1 MQTRF
6 FTAEQHIKEKL
17 REFKNNLRK
26 NVHLRKLVVIP
37 LEKGIED
44 MKMNK
49 LTLKSIICLALAAA
63 ILGGFL
69 LLFIEIVDELKG
81 NELTRFDESV
91 IHYIQAFI
99 SPMLTEYMSVITFLG
114 SVKWLAFS
122 VLLAA
127 VLLFIFKKR
136 SLAWFMVLS
145 SGLGALFNLL
155 LKWIFKRERP
165 DIRPLIEEQGFSFP
179 SGHSMGSFI
188 FYGSLAYMII
198 HLAKRKRLK
207 AAWTLMLGCFIIM
220 IGLSRIY
227 LGVHFPSDVI
237 AGFAAGGAWLIIM
250 IIGFRYYEY
259 RKNV

>member
-1 MQTRF
+1 M
-6 FTAEQHIKEKL
+6 
-17 REFKNNLRK
+17 NRK
-26 NVHLRKLVVIP
+26 NVTSKKIFF
-37 LEKGIED
+37 
-44 MKMNK
+44 
-49 LTLKSIICLALAAA
+49 LALAAS
-63 ILGGFL
+63 IIGGFL
-69 LLFIEIVDELKG
+69 LLFIEIVDELKEE
-81 NELTRFDESV
+81 ELIHFDESLIQYV
-91 IHYIQAFI
+91 QAFI
-99 SPMLTEYMSVITFLG
+99 SPRLTEFMSVVTFLG

-122 VLLAA
+122 VLAAA
-127 VLLFIFKKR
+127 VLLFLFKKR
-136 SLAWFMVLS
+136 SLLWFMVLS

-198 HLAKRKRLK
+198 HLAKRKRWK
-207 AAWTLMLGCFIIM
+207 AAWTVLLGCFIIM

-237 AGFAAGGAWLIIM
+237 AGFAAGGAWLTIM

>member
-1 MQTRF
+1 M
-6 FTAEQHIKEKL
+6 K
-17 REFKNNLRK
+17 RK
-26 NVHLRKLVVIP
+26 N
-37 LEKGIED
+37 
-44 MKMNK
+44 
-49 LTLKSIICLALAAA
+49 LTSKNIIYLALAAA
-63 ILGGFL
+63 IIGGFL
-69 LLFIEIVDELKG
+69 LLFIEIVDELKE
-81 NELTRFDESV
+81 NELIRFDETV
-91 IHYIQAFI
+91 IEYVQAFI
-99 SPMLTEYMSVITFLG
+99 SPRLTEFMNVVTFLG
-114 SVKWLAFS
+114 SVKWLAFA
-122 VLLAA
+122 VLMAA
-127 VLLFIFKKR
+127 VLLFVFKKK
-136 SLAWFMVLS
+136 SLALFMVLS

-198 HLAKRKRLK
+198 HLAKRKRWK
-207 AAWTLMLGCFIIM
+207 AAWTVLLGCFIIM

-237 AGFAAGGAWLIIM
+237 AGFAAGGAWLTIM

>member
-1 MQTRF
+1 M
-6 FTAEQHIKEKL
+6 
-17 REFKNNLRK
+17 NRK
-26 NVHLRKLVVIP
+26 NI
-37 LEKGIED
+37 
-44 MKMNK
+44 
-49 LTLKSIICLALAAA
+49 TLKNSIYLALAAA
-63 ILGGFL
+63 IFGGFL
-69 LLFIEIVDELKG
+69 LLFIELVDELKE
-81 NELTRFDESV
+81 NELIRFDEAAIQYV
-91 IHYIQAFI
+91 QAFI
-99 SPMLTEYMSVITFLG
+99 SPRLTEYMSVITFLG

-127 VLLFIFKKR
+127 VLLFLFKKT

-198 HLAKRKRLK
+198 HLAKRIRWKT
-207 AAWTLMLGCFIIM
+207 AWTLMLGCFIIM

-227 LGVHFPSDVI
+227 LGVHFPSDVM
-237 AGFAAGGAWLIIM
+237 AGFAAGGAWLTIM

>member
-1 MQTRF
+1 M
-6 FTAEQHIKEKL
+6 
-17 REFKNNLRK
+17 NRK
-26 NVHLRKLVVIP
+26 NLISK
-37 LEKGIED
+37 
-44 MKMNK
+44 N
-49 LTLKSIICLALAAA
+49 IIYLALAAA
-63 ILGGFL
+63 IIGGFL
-69 LLFIEIVDELKG
+69 LLFIEIVDELKE
-81 NELTRFDESV
+81 NELIRFDEAV
-91 IHYIQAFI
+91 IQYVQAFI
-99 SPMLTEYMSVITFLG
+99 SPRLTEYMSVITFLG

-122 VLLAA
+122 VLMAA
-127 VLLFIFKKR
+127 VLLFLFKKS

-198 HLAKRKRLK
+198 HLAKRKRWK
-207 AAWTLMLGCFIIM
+207 TAWTVMLGCFIIM

-237 AGFAAGGAWLIIM
+237 AGFAAGGAWLTIM

>member
-1 MQTRF
+1 M
-6 FTAEQHIKEKL
+6 
-17 REFKNNLRK
+17 NRK
-26 NVHLRKLVVIP
+26 NVTRKNIFY
-37 LEKGIED
+37 
-44 MKMNK
+44 
-49 LTLKSIICLALAAA
+49 LALAAS
-63 ILGGFL
+63 IIGGFL
-69 LLFIEIVDELKG
+69 LLFIEIVDELKEE
-81 NELTRFDESV
+81 ELIHFDESV
-91 IHYIQAFI
+91 IQYVQAFI
-99 SPMLTEYMSVITFLG
+99 SPRLTEYMSVVTFLG

-122 VLLAA
+122 VFAAA
-127 VLLFIFKKR
+127 VLLFLFKKR

-198 HLAKRKRLK
+198 HLAKRKRWK
-207 AAWTLMLGCFIIM
+207 TAWTLMLGCFIIM

-237 AGFAAGGAWLIIM
+237 AGFAAGGAWLTIM
-250 IIGFRYYEY
+250 IIGFHYYEY

>member
-1 MQTRF
+1 M
-6 FTAEQHIKEKL
+6 
-17 REFKNNLRK
+17 NRK
-26 NVHLRKLVVIP
+26 NVTRIN
-37 LEKGIED
+37 IFY
-44 MKMNK
+44 
-49 LTLKSIICLALAAA
+49 LALAVS
-63 ILGGFL
+63 IIGGFL
-69 LLFIEIVDELKG
+69 LLFIEIVDELKEE
-81 NELTRFDESV
+81 ELIRFDESV
-91 IHYIQAFI
+91 IQYVQAFI
-99 SPMLTEYMSVITFLG
+99 SPRHTEYMSVVTFLG

-122 VLLAA
+122 VLIAA
-127 VLLFIFKKR
+127 VLLFLFKKR

-198 HLAKRKRLK
+198 HLAKRKRWK
-207 AAWTLMLGCFIIM
+207 AAWTMMLGCFIMM

-237 AGFAAGGAWLIIM
+237 AGFAAGGAWLTIM

-259 RKNV
+259 RKKV

>member
-1 MQTRF
+1 MNW
-6 FTAEQHIKEKL
+6 
-17 REFKNNLRK
+17 KNITHK
-26 NVHLRKLVVIP
+26 NIFY
-37 LEKGIED
+37 
-44 MKMNK
+44 
-49 LTLKSIICLALAAA
+49 LALAASIIA
-63 ILGGFL
+63 GFL
-69 LLFIEIVDELKG
+69 LLFIEIVDELKEE
-81 NELTRFDESV
+81 ELIHFDESV
-91 IHYIQAFI
+91 IKYVQAFI
-99 SPMLTEYMSVITFLG
+99 SPRLTEFMSVVTFLG

-122 VLLAA
+122 VLAAA
-127 VLLFIFKKR
+127 VLLFLFKKR

-145 SGLGALFNLL
+145 SALGALFNLL

-198 HLAKRKRLK
+198 HLAKRKRWK
-207 AAWTLMLGCFIIM
+207 AAWTVMLSSFIIM

-237 AGFAAGGAWLIIM
+237 AGFAAGGAWLTIM

-259 RKNV
+259 RKDL

>member
-1 MQTRF
+1 M
-6 FTAEQHIKEKL
+6 
-17 REFKNNLRK
+17 NRK
-26 NVHLRKLVVIP
+26 NVTRIN
-37 LEKGIED
+37 IFY
-44 MKMNK
+44 
-49 LTLKSIICLALAAA
+49 LALAVS
-63 ILGGFL
+63 IIGGFL
-69 LLFIEIVDELKG
+69 LLFIEIVDELKEE
-81 NELTRFDESV
+81 ELIRFDESV
-91 IHYIQAFI
+91 IQYVQAFI
-99 SPMLTEYMSVITFLG
+99 SPRLTEYMSVVTFLG

-122 VLLAA
+122 VLIAA
-127 VLLFIFKKR
+127 VLLFLFKKR

-198 HLAKRKRLK
+198 HLAKRKRWK
-207 AAWTLMLGCFIIM
+207 AAWTMMLGCFIMM

-237 AGFAAGGAWLIIM
+237 AGFAAGGAWLTIM

-259 RKNV
+259 RKKV

>member
-1 MQTRF
+1 M
-6 FTAEQHIKEKL
+6 
-17 REFKNNLRK
+17 NRK
-26 NVHLRKLVVIP
+26 N
-37 LEKGIED
+37 
-44 MKMNK
+44 
-49 LTLKSIICLALAAA
+49 LTSKNIIYLALAAS
-63 ILGGFL
+63 IIGGFL
-69 LLFIEIVDELKG
+69 LLFIEIVDELKE
-81 NELTRFDESV
+81 NELIRFDETV
-91 IHYIQAFI
+91 IEYVQAFI
-99 SPMLTEYMSVITFLG
+99 SPRLTEFMNVVTFLG
-114 SVKWLAFS
+114 SVKWLAFA
-122 VLLAA
+122 VLMAA
-127 VLLFIFKKR
+127 VLLFVFKKR
-136 SLAWFMVLS
+136 SLALFMVLS

-198 HLAKRKRLK
+198 HLAKRKRWK
-207 AAWTLMLGCFIIM
+207 AAWTVLLGCFIIM

-237 AGFAAGGAWLIIM
+237 AGFAAGGAWLTIM

>member
-1 MQTRF
+1 MNWR
-6 FTAEQHIKEKL
+6 HIT
-17 REFKNNLRK
+17 RK
-26 NVHLRKLVVIP
+26 NIFY
-37 LEKGIED
+37 
-44 MKMNK
+44 
-49 LTLKSIICLALAAA
+49 LTLAASIIA
-63 ILGGFL
+63 GFL
-69 LLFIEIVDELKG
+69 LLFIEIVDELKEE
-81 NELTRFDESV
+81 ELIHFDESV
-91 IHYIQAFI
+91 IKYVQAFI
-99 SPMLTEYMSVITFLG
+99 SPRLTEFMSVVTFLG

-122 VLLAA
+122 VLAAA
-127 VLLFIFKKR
+127 VLLFLFKKR

-198 HLAKRKRLK
+198 HLAKRKRWK
-207 AAWTLMLGCFIIM
+207 AAWTLMLSSFIIM

-237 AGFAAGGAWLIIM
+237 AGFAAGGAWLTIM

-259 RKNV
+259 RKDL

>member
-1 MQTRF
+1 MNWNSLTS
-6 FTAEQHIKEKL
+6 
-17 REFKNNLRK
+17 RK
-26 NVHLRKLVVIP
+26 
-37 LEKGIED
+37 
-44 MKMNK
+44 
-49 LTLKSIICLALAAA
+49 IIYLALAAA

-69 LLFIEIVDELKG
+69 FLFIEIVDKLKG
-81 NELTRFDESV
+81 NELIRFDETV
-91 IHYIQAFI
+91 IEYVQAFI
-99 SPMLTEYMSVITFLG
+99 SPRLTEFVNVVTFLG
-114 SVKWLAFS
+114 SVKWLAFA
-122 VLLAA
+122 VVAAA
-127 VLLFIFKKR
+127 VLLIIFKKK
-136 SLAWFMVLS
+136 SLAVFMVVS
-145 SGLGALFNLL
+145 SGLGALFNML

-198 HLAKRKRLK
+198 HLAKRKRWK
-207 AAWTLMLGCFIIM
+207 AAWTVLLGCFIIM

-237 AGFAAGGAWLIIM
+237 AGFAAGGAWLTIM

>member
-1 MQTRF
+1 M
-6 FTAEQHIKEKL
+6 EL
-17 REFKNNLRK
+17 KN
-26 NVHLRKLVVIP
+26 
-37 LEKGIED
+37 
-44 MKMNK
+44 
-49 LTLKSIICLALAAA
+49 LTLKSIFYLALAAA
-63 ILGGFL
+63 VLGGFL
-69 LLFIEIVDELKG
+69 LLFIEIVDELKE

-91 IHYIQAFI
+91 IDYVQAFI
-99 SPMLTEYMSVITFLG
+99 SPRITEYMSVVTFLG

-122 VLLAA
+122 VLIAS
-127 VLLFIFKKR
+127 VGLFLFKKR

-145 SGLGALFNLL
+145 SGFGALFNLL

-165 DIRPLIEEQGFSFP
+165 DIKPLIEEHGFSFP

-188 FYGSLAYMII
+188 FYGSLAYIII
-198 HLAKRKRLK
+198 HLAKRKRWK
-207 AAWTLMLGCFIIM
+207 AAWTFMLCCFIIM

-259 RKNV
+259 RKNI

>member
-1 MQTRF
+1 M
-6 FTAEQHIKEKL
+6 
-17 REFKNNLRK
+17 NRK
-26 NVHLRKLVVIP
+26 NVTRIN
-37 LEKGIED
+37 IFY
-44 MKMNK
+44 
-49 LTLKSIICLALAAA
+49 LALAVS
-63 ILGGFL
+63 IIGGFL
-69 LLFIEIVDELKG
+69 LLFIEIVDELKEE
-81 NELTRFDESV
+81 ELIRFDESV
-91 IHYIQAFI
+91 IQYVQAFI
-99 SPMLTEYMSVITFLG
+99 SPRLTEYMSVVTFLG

-122 VLLAA
+122 VLIAA
-127 VLLFIFKKR
+127 VLLFLFKKR

-198 HLAKRKRLK
+198 HLAKRKRWK
-207 AAWTLMLGCFIIM
+207 AAWTVMLGCFIMM

-237 AGFAAGGAWLIIM
+237 AGFAAGGAWLTIM

-259 RKNV
+259 RKKV

>member
-1 MQTRF
+1 MNWRNITR
-6 FTAEQHIKEKL
+6 
-17 REFKNNLRK
+17 NNILY
-26 NVHLRKLVVIP
+26 LSLAA
-37 LEKGIED
+37 
-44 MKMNK
+44 
-49 LTLKSIICLALAAA
+49 SII
-63 ILGGFL
+63 GGFL
-69 LLFIEIVDELKG
+69 MLFIEIVDELKEE
-81 NELTRFDESV
+81 ELIHFDESV
-91 IHYIQAFI
+91 IQYIQAFI
-99 SPMLTEYMSVITFLG
+99 SPRLTEYMSVVTFLG

-127 VLLFIFKKR
+127 VLLFLFKKR

-198 HLAKRKRLK
+198 HLAKRKRWK
-207 AAWTLMLGCFIIM
+207 AAWTVMLVCFIIM

-237 AGFAAGGAWLIIM
+237 AGFAAGGVWLTIM

-259 RKNV
+259 RKNL

>member
-1 MQTRF
+1 MNWRNIT
-6 FTAEQHIKEKL
+6 
-17 REFKNNLRK
+17 RK
-26 NVHLRKLVVIP
+26 NIFY
-37 LEKGIED
+37 
-44 MKMNK
+44 
-49 LTLKSIICLALAAA
+49 LTLAASIIA
-63 ILGGFL
+63 GFL
-69 LLFIEIVDELKG
+69 LLFIEIVDELKEE
-81 NELTRFDESV
+81 ELIHFDESV
-91 IHYIQAFI
+91 IKYVQAFI
-99 SPMLTEYMSVITFLG
+99 SPRLTEFMSVVTFLG

-122 VLLAA
+122 VLAAA
-127 VLLFIFKKR
+127 VLLFLFKKR

-198 HLAKRKRLK
+198 HLAKRKRWK
-207 AAWTLMLGCFIIM
+207 AAWTLMLSSFIIM

-237 AGFAAGGAWLIIM
+237 AGFAAGGVWLTIM

-259 RKNV
+259 RKDL

>member
-1 MQTRF
+1 M
-6 FTAEQHIKEKL
+6 IY
-17 REFKNNLRK
+17 
-26 NVHLRKLVVIP
+26 
-37 LEKGIED
+37 
-44 MKMNK
+44 
-49 LTLKSIICLALAAA
+49 LALAAA

-69 LLFIEIVDELKG
+69 FLFIEIVDKLKG
-81 NELTRFDESV
+81 NELIRFDETV
-91 IHYIQAFI
+91 IEYVQAFI
-99 SPMLTEYMSVITFLG
+99 SPRLTEFVNVVTFLG
-114 SVKWLAFS
+114 SVKWLAFA
-122 VLLAA
+122 VVAAA
-127 VLLFIFKKR
+127 VLLIIFKKK
-136 SLAWFMVLS
+136 SLAVFMVVS
-145 SGLGALFNLL
+145 SGLGALFNML

-198 HLAKRKRLK
+198 HLAKRKRWK
-207 AAWTLMLGCFIIM
+207 AAWTVLLGCFIIM

-237 AGFAAGGAWLIIM
+237 AGFAAGGAWLTIM